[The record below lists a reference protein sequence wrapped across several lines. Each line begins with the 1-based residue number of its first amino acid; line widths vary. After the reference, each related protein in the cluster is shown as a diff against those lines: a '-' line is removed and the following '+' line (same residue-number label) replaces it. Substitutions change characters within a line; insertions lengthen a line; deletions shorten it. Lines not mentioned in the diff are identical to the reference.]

1 MSTPNSSGP
10 NDAVREAAHAGRP
23 ATDPAEVDT
32 EIEARTGFSQDSAG
46 AASIGSY
53 YRRYVRRVRGGDV
66 GSLPAMAGLIVL
78 LLVFAALRFQIFT
91 SATNFA
97 NLLTQAGAIIVL
109 AMGIGFVLL
118 LGQIDLSA
126 GVIGGVGAATT
137 AQLILKSG
145 LPWWVAL
152 LVALLVGVAMGLLSG
167 FLVAIVGIPSFVVS
181 LAFFLAWQGV
191 LLAIVSSGGTIPI
204 NEPVIYA
211 VSNQSLSVTWSWVM
225 VIVVIVAYT
234 GISLNTWRQRQAK
247 GLVNSPVTV
256 IYIRSAIIAVLL
268 ILATAYLSVNRS
280 IGAIPIKGI
289 PWIVPIVGVLLVLW
303 TFVQS
308 RTAFGRY
315 VYAIGGNAEA
325 GRRAGIRVNRIV
337 IACFVISSAMAVLS
351 GLIEASRLSSVT
363 AASGTGNELLFAVA
377 AAVIGGTS
385 LFGGKGKAK
394 DAVIGGLVIALIPNG
409 LGLLT
414 NNSVYTYV
422 ITGGVLL
429 IAASV
434 DAITRRRRA
443 GSGS

>member
-1 MSTPNSSGP
+1 MSTPESGRT
-10 NDAVREAAHAGRP
+10 NDAVRETAHAGRP
-23 ATDPAEVDT
+23 ATDPAEVQPETDGYT
-32 EIEARTGFSQDSAG
+32 SFSQDSAG
-46 AASIGSY
+46 AASIGTY
-53 YRRYVRRVRGGDV
+53 YRRYVGRVRGGDV

-137 AQLILKSG
+137 AQLILKTP
-145 LPWWVAL
+145 LPWWAGL
-152 LVALLVGVAMGLLSG
+152 LVALLVGVSMGMLSG
-167 FLVAIVGIPSFVVS
+167 FLVAVVGIPSFVVS

-211 VSNQSLSVTWSWVM
+211 VSNQSLSVTWSW
-225 VIVVIVAYT
+225 IVVVAIIVAYT
-234 GISLNTWRQRQAK
+234 AISLNTWRQRSSK
-247 GLVNSPVTV
+247 GLVNSPITV
-256 IYIRSAIIAVLL
+256 VYIRSAVIAVLL

-325 GRRAGIRVNRIV
+325 ARRAGIRVNRII

-351 GLIEASRLSSVT
+351 GIIEASRLSSVT